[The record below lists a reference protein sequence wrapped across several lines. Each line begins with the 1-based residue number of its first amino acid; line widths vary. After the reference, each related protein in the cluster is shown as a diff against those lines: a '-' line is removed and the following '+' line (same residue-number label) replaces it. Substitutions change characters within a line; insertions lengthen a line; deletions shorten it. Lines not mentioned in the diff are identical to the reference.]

1 MSKENLQCR
10 LAVLRKAKMAVGEQL
25 DLIEAP
31 RGAAIKSGLPLPSLT
46 ADQCERLNQ
55 LDEED
60 GRLCHAIWEME
71 DACLAR
77 PTRSR
82 HDLVTKLEIIAGR
95 AGLADDISEHVKRLL
110 AQVMEWRRVEP
121 IIWPC
126 AGTANA

>member
-25 DLIEAP
+25 DLIEAL

-46 ADQCERLNQ
+46 ADQRERLNQ
-55 LDEED
+55 LDDED
-60 GRLCHAIWEME
+60 GRLCHAIWKME

-95 AGLADDISEHVKRLL
+95 AGLPDDISAVKRLL
-110 AQVMEWRRVEP
+110 AQVREWRRVEP
-121 IIWPC
+121 VIWPC